1 MRTRLMLVTVLAL
14 LFSAIPAFAQAGG
27 GGGGGGGGG
36 RGGRG
41 GMGMGMAGLTTD
53 PAFAQLVS
61 ALGECNLAPDFTL
74 TADQKQA
81 LKSIRDDVKAAQDKW
96 RTDHAADI
104 TKLQA
109 DMQAAR
115 GGGGGD
121 MQAVMQKMTELRN
134 TRPSTVDAQAAIKKL
149 LTADQAKAVDAKVE
163 ELRAAT
169 PGRGGRGGGAGGV

>member
-1 MRTRLMLVTVLAL
+1 
-14 LFSAIPAFAQAGG
+14 II
-27 GGGGGGGGG
+27 
-36 RGGRG
+36 
-41 GMGMGMAGLTTD
+41 
-53 PAFAQLVS
+53 
-61 ALGECNLAPDFTL
+61 ALGECNLEPDFTL
-74 TADQKQA
+74 TADQKSA
-81 LKSIRDDVKAAQDKW
+81 LKTIRDGVKAAQDKW

-134 TRPSTVDAQAAIKKL
+134 TRPSTEEAQAAVKKL
-149 LTADQAKAVDAKVE
+149 LTADQVKAVDAKVA

-169 PGRGGRGGGAGGV
+169 PGPGGRGGRGGGGAGGGGGGAGGV